1 MKYPLL
7 SLLILFSSFAMGQNE
22 DAKPPVIA
30 VKVPL
35 HQSVNIKGVTI
46 KFLEVLEDSR
56 CPKGVNCI
64 WAGRAIVKV
73 QVTNNGQTTEK
84 ELIFGEIRPNEE
96 KNKNLYSSTEFAI
109 IGLGLNPYP
118 DVNESNKNKEYVL
131 LICEEENK

>member
-22 DAKPPVIA
+22 DAQPPVIA

-35 HQSVNIKGVTI
+35 HQSVDIKGVTI
-46 KFLEVLEDSR
+46 KFMEVLEDSR

-84 ELIFGEIRPNEE
+84 KLIFGEIRPNEE
-96 KNKNLYSSTEFAI
+96 KNKNLYSSMEFAI
-109 IGLGLNPYP
+109 NGLGLNPYP

-131 LICEEENK
+131 LICEEENQ